1 MGAAPAPAAAAAAA
15 PAQAGVSPA
24 APSGKAAKTSL
35 EATAG
40 SAAARLDF
48 ARQQA
53 VAPSLPLH
61 SHATPATAA
70 AGVPAADKAAAA
82 AAVYPPK
89 PSVKKQVAIDGS
101 AGAAQESAADAVAA
115 TSAASSQPKQ
125 AGRKRKQM
133 DEGRQKLTDFLH
145 AIHMAAKMNDMQAAM
160 STFEEA
166 VAAGAKLNL
175 ATCNS
180 LLYLTSGGENW
191 EWLARGAQGP
201 QPTTTHIHSTRINL
215 PPPAP
220 APAPSLPPAAP
231 SLPPPP
237 AASEE
242 EAAASAAAAAAAAA
256 TPAGNAVPHV
266 AVAAA
271 AVAAVAPAVADPPAG
286 PKDSKSIQQAKNKLQ
301 RDRRVHLSAAAG
313 PAPAPSRA
321 AIEKHSA
328 AMQRYMEAEGIRGDH
343 VTFTSLAR
351 VESILGRPKE
361 ALAWATKALA
371 LPLTFPQLRL
381 FHPAMVGYALIG
393 DVAAV
398 FEIEALVTSHK
409 LDLSEYEFARELEAI
424 AVGGSYAQWKG
435 VLSCMRLELNH
446 LSPPTLAIIEGYYRS
461 ERALSAFLPGS
472 EEAAFGSRW
481 EVVNNCA
488 VNRDS
493 GFCETA
499 GGTLQLV
506 DLEEHEWAPP
516 DDFAKYM
523 EWHKANGP
531 FDVLLDGANIAYFGQ
546 NRPGGGFWWPQIQSM
561 MKLARARNPDAKI
574 LLMLHR
580 KRLHDPEAR
589 TPEVKA
595 FLAELNQ
602 SNEFYST
609 PPRSNDDWYWLYA
622 TVMARGSGLL
632 ISNDQL
638 RDHIFSLLRP
648 KHFLKWKARHIAGYT
663 YSMSGRPELILPPS
677 YTHCVQQM
685 VGAGCVMV
693 PAAAVVVG
701 EEERSPAWWMC
712 VKPVGEPVTA
722 AGEAMST

>member
-15 PAQAGVSPA
+15 PGEAGASPA
-24 APSGKAAKTSL
+24 APSGKAAKTSS

-53 VAPSLPLH
+53 AAPSLPLP
-61 SHATPATAA
+61 SHDVSLTAA
-70 AGVPAADKAAAA
+70 VAAPAADKA

-89 PSVKKQVAIDGS
+89 PTVKKQIAIDGS
-101 AGAAQESAADAVAA
+101 VGAAQELAADAAAA
-115 TSAASSQPKQ
+115 TSAAASQLKQ

-145 AIHMAAKMNDMQAAM
+145 SIHMAAKMNDMQAAM

-215 PPPAP
+215 PLPAP
-220 APAPSLPPAAP
+220 TPSPPSATL
-231 SLPPPP
+231 SVSPPPTT
-237 AASEE
+237 SEE
-242 EAAASAAAAAAAAA
+242 AVAAAAAAAA
-256 TPAGNAVPHV
+256 PAENAVSHV

-271 AVAAVAPAVADPPAG
+271 AVAAVAPAASHPEAG

-301 RDRRVHLSAAAG
+301 RDRKVHPSAAAG
-313 PAPAPSRA
+313 PAPAPSRE
-321 AIEKHSA
+321 AIEKYSA
-328 AMQRYMEAEGIRGDH
+328 AMQRYMEAEGIKGDH
-343 VTFTSLAR
+343 
-351 VESILGRPKE
+351 
-361 ALAWATKALA
+361 ATKALA

-506 DLEEHEWAPP
+506 DLEEHEWTSFAAGVAALAMRNEGTP

-622 TVMARGSGLL
+622 T
-632 ISNDQL
+632 L